1 MRGCSKLY
9 NFGLQSQNQQNRPF
23 PACRRRNCLQGV
35 RPSLRRDKLRRRQR
49 HRHRDVRLRIRPL
62 QHRPR
67 HFEWNRRSLP
77 RVVRLGRSSVIKPV
91 INHWPTKNDMLY
103 RVTHLLANLGW
114 ADLDLVCSTILPSC
128 PASSANF
135 PSAQAEPDRVE
146 QPKSK
151 STQPRFARRCVTL
164 YNT

>member
-103 RVTHLLANLGW
+103 RVTHLLGTWVGLTLIW
-114 ADLDLVCSTILPSC
+114 YVPPSC
-128 PASSANF
+128 PAFQQVLPISH
-135 PSAQAEPDRVE
+135 
-146 QPKSK
+146 
-151 STQPRFARRCVTL
+151 QPRQNQTGWNSQNQSQPNPGSPGDVSPCT
-164 YNT
+164 